1 MSAATEGPRP
11 KKESPKLH
19 SHVFVLLTAP
29 RVADLGRIR
38 SKTGCLC
45 CRKRKKKC
53 DEIHPTCGLC
63 RSRNEECV
71 WTIHVFNPQRRAFD
85 EHRINKNTAPKSR
98 ATVLALEILLETLK
112 NATSVLKVQDSPLVF
127 LEVPAAGLSHGP
139 LVPQIKL
146 LLVSSSKSSKTGFKA
161 FMGQEDD
168 EKVAFPHS
176 EDEPHLPDVVTE
188 SSIFGEDKEVSTPE
202 NIEDHLATEPSM
214 ETSLSPFLQLRPFS
228 PFLDFL
234 GDHGETEDT
243 ETTEKKALEL
253 TLLDEP
259 TPVLNMY
266 LDAGGLRLLGFY
278 ELNVTRILCISPDL
292 SNYFLKTFFNLANY
306 EESILHALAAWGGIF
321 LENLT
326 DQVRYHKDRASMVI
340 HQHYISKK
348 RLDKYDY
355 FVILCYYLITIGSEI
370 CAGDTHNW
378 YSLFVNALNLLR
390 RYGLV
395 QKFLLDFDYSN
406 DVKWLISSF
415 QFHDI
420 MSLVTL
426 RQGTTC
432 EISLYI
438 DLFAGDSVNYG
449 IDPYQG
455 CMQPLYLL
463 LGEIM
468 NTSVEFKSARE
479 TLQKKMDKVHHQL
492 LAEEDTILELRAQ
505 RIAHYRKVVQKASE
519 LESRI
524 SLCQPNAQQ
533 LAMLPQNEVQH
544 HLTLFKL
551 YRNTCRLY
559 LKLYIQQTQPQLSE
573 VQHVLVESFAL
584 IDEIAE
590 LPLKGSLPMALLI
603 CGISCCTELDR
614 VEMKNKFNRLFSV
627 YRVGNVRRVW
637 DVIEET
643 WRLNPKGSV
652 CIDWVAVCEDFGWKL
667 SVC

>member
-1 MSAATEGPRP
+1 MSAATEGLRH
-11 KKESPKLH
+11 KKAPLQPH
-19 SHVFVLLTAP
+19 PHVFVLNTGP
-29 RVADLGRIR
+29 KVPDQGRIR

-53 DEIHPTCGLC
+53 DEKHPTCGLC
-63 RSRNEECV
+63 RSRNEDCI
-71 WTIHVFNPQRRAFD
+71 WTVHVFNPQRGSFD
-85 EHRINKNTAPKSR
+85 EHRINKKNVSRTKSVVLLLDLSLEAQKR
-98 ATVLALEILLETLK
+98 AIM
-112 NATSVLKVQDSPLVF
+112 TSENQQITFQVPEK
-127 LEVPAAGLSHGP
+127 VPAPGLLHMP
-139 LVPQIKL
+139 LVPQI
-146 LLVSSSKSSKTGFKA
+146 
-161 FMGQEDD
+161 
-168 EKVAFPHS
+168 
-176 EDEPHLPDVVTE
+176 HLPLMSSLAPATTE
-188 SSIFGEDKEVSTPE
+188 LKTFATEGEDRTGRIAYSENGANGILPDQAPEALEIKDTKGVSTPE
-202 NIEDHLATEPSM
+202 QIDGALAAGPAM

-228 PFLDFL
+228 PFLDFMNNHN
-234 GDHGETEDT
+234 DAEDP
-243 ETTEKKALEL
+243 ENQDFEL
-253 TLLDEP
+253 PLFTEP
-259 TPVLNMY
+259 TAPLNIY
-266 LDAGGLRLLGFY
+266 LDTAGLRLLEFY
-278 ELNVTRILCISPDL
+278 ELNVTRILCISPDS

-306 EESILHALAAWGGIF
+306 EESILHALAAWGGVF
-321 LENLT
+321 LENLA
-326 DQVRYHKDRASMVI
+326 DQVRYHKDRASMLI

-348 RLDKYDY
+348 HLDKYDY
-355 FVILCYYLITIGSEI
+355 FVILCYYLIAIGSEI
-370 CAGDTHNW
+370 CAGDTQNW

-395 QKFLLDFDYSN
+395 RKFLQDFDHSN

-432 EISLYI
+432 DISLYI

-468 NTSVEFKSARE
+468 NASVEFKSDRE
-479 TLQKKMDKVHHQL
+479 ALQRQMDKLHHQL
-492 LAEEDTILELRAQ
+492 LAQDETILQLRAL
-505 RIAHYRKVVQKASE
+505 RTAHYRKVVTKASE
-519 LESRI
+519 LETRI

-533 LAMLPQNEVQH
+533 LAMLPQDQVQD

-603 CGISCCTELDR
+603 CGISCCSELDR

-652 CIDWVAVCEDFGWKL
+652 CVDWVAVCEDFGWKL